1 MHFSADQLVVLR
13 HQIHVFEFIQKG
25 RPLVDE
31 VLQRIKPVSVASNH
45 AGGRSHGGD
54 VSQSLEEE
62 LKVNEKLIM
71 YIPSLFSV
79 LSIILTSQ

>member
-1 MHFSADQLVVLR
+1 MRFSADQLLVLR
-13 HQIHVFEFIQKG
+13 HQIHAFEFIQKG
-25 RPLVDE
+25 LPLVNE
-31 VLQRIKPVSVASNH
+31 VLLRIKPVSVASNH
-45 AGGRSHGGD
+45 AGD

-62 LKVNEKLIM
+62 LKVNEKLIR